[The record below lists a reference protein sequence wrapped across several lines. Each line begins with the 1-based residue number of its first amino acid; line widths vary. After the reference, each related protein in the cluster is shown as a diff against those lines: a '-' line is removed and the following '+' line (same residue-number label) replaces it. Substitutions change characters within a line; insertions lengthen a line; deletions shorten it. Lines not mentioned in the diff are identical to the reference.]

1 MDVPALLSAWI
12 TEALSVR
19 GPASALNVSREVWG
33 RHEQDLRTS
42 GDLLYTWQLD
52 LHATAAS
59 MAADGRLS
67 IADDGTWTLTAPAG
81 APPPRR
87 TWTDEEIAVAVDGYL
102 RLLQAEHDGR
112 PAHVDEVV
120 AEIGRATHWSGEPLE
135 RMLANISAV
144 VQEHGIL
151 PLSSIRPRSNV
162 PVGVR
167 PAVAAALAALS

>member
-12 TEALSVR
+12 AEALSVR
-19 GPASALNVSREVWG
+19 GNATPLTVSREVWS
-33 RHEQDLRTS
+33 RHEQDLRTA

-52 LHATAAS
+52 LLATAEG
-59 MAADGRLS
+59 MAADGHLS
-67 IADDGTWTLTAPAG
+67 VAADGTWTLTAPAG
-81 APPPRR
+81 APLPRR
-87 TWTDEEIAVAVDGYL
+87 VWTAEEIAVAVDGYL
-102 RLLQAEHDGR
+102 RLLAAEHAGE

-120 AEIGRATHWSGEPLE
+120 AEIGRATGWSGDALD

-144 VQEHGIL
+144 VQEHGLL

-167 PAVAAALAALS
+167 PAVADALADIS